1 MPDVSF
7 SGLVI
12 VAGVAF
18 LAPLLLGL
26 FPKLRLPSVV
36 VEIVMGIV
44 IGPSVLG
51 WVEPDVV
58 IRIAAVLGLAFL
70 LFLAGLEIELE
81 RFRGRFLRISL
92 VGLALSFAI
101 SLAVAYGL
109 SAVGLFETPLI
120 VAIILLATSL
130 GLVAPVLKDAKE
142 VGSPFGQLVIA
153 SASIADFAAVILL
166 SLFFSREAT
175 GAGVKLLLLGG
186 FIVLLAV
193 LGFVVARAGRSRRL
207 SEELLRLQDTTAEIR
222 VRGAVLFLLGVVA
235 LAEAFGLEVV
245 LGAFMAGAILT
256 AVDRDTVMSHP
267 NFRLK
272 LEAIGFGFL
281 VPVFFITSGL
291 TFDLDALVAGGDALV
306 QLPVFVVALLVIR
319 GLPALLYRRE
329 IGPRATAAA
338 SLLQATSLPFIVAA
352 TQIGMELGVLTQA
365 TGAALVAAGLL
376 SVLIFPLAA
385 LSVLRGGGP
394 PAAPSPSTVV
404 DVRERSASSEG

>member
-12 VAGVAF
+12 VAAVAF
-18 LAPLLLGL
+18 LSPLLLGL
-26 FPKLRLPSVV
+26 APRLRLPSVV
-36 VEIVMGIV
+36 VEIVVGIV

-51 WVEPDVV
+51 WVEPDLV
-58 IRIAAVLGLAFL
+58 IRITAVLGLAFL

-92 VGLALSFAI
+92 LGLALSFAI
-101 SLAVAYGL
+101 SLVVAFGL
-109 SAVGLFETPLI
+109 SALGLFETPLI

-130 GLVAPVLKDAKE
+130 GLVAPVLKDANE
-142 VGSPFGQLVIA
+142 TGSGFGQLVVA

-186 FIVLLAV
+186 FIALLAV
-193 LGFVVARAGRSRRL
+193 AGFVVARAGKSRRL
-207 SEELLRLQDTTAEIR
+207 SDELLRLQDTTAEIR
-222 VRGAVLFLLGVVA
+222 VRGAVLFLLGIVA

-245 LGAFMAGAILT
+245 LGAFMAGAILA
-256 AVDRDTVMSHP
+256 AVDRDAMMSHP

-291 TFDLDALVAGGDALV
+291 TFDLDALLAGGDALV

-319 GLPALLYRRE
+319 GIPAVLYKGE
-329 IGPRATAAA
+329 IGPRAAAAA

-352 TQIGMELGVLTQA
+352 TQIGMELGVLTQS

-385 LSVLRGGGP
+385 LSVLRGGEP
-394 PAAPSPSTVV
+394 KRDPSRSTVV
-404 DVRERSASSEG
+404 DVRDRSAKIEG

>member
-12 VAGVAF
+12 VAAVAF
-18 LAPLLLGL
+18 LSPLLLGL
-26 FPKLRLPSVV
+26 APRLRLPSVV
-36 VEIVMGIV
+36 VEIVVGIV

-51 WVEPDVV
+51 WVEPDLV
-58 IRIAAVLGLAFL
+58 IRITAVLGLAFL

-92 VGLALSFAI
+92 LGLALSFAI
-101 SLAVAYGL
+101 SLVVAFGL
-109 SAVGLFETPLI
+109 SALGLFETPLI

-130 GLVAPVLKDAKE
+130 GLVAPVLKDANE
-142 VGSPFGQLVIA
+142 TSSGFGQLVIA
-153 SASIADFAAVILL
+153 SASIADFAAVILI

-186 FIVLLAV
+186 FIALLAV
-193 LGFVVARAGRSRRL
+193 AGFVVARAGKSRRL
-207 SEELLRLQDTTAEIR
+207 SDELLRLQDTTAEIR
-222 VRGAVLFLLGVVA
+222 VRGAVLFLLGIVA

-245 LGAFMAGAILT
+245 LGAFMAGAILA
-256 AVDRDTVMSHP
+256 AVDRDAMMSHP

-291 TFDLDALVAGGDALV
+291 TFDLDALLAGGDALV

-319 GLPALLYRRE
+319 GIPAVLYKGE
-329 IGPRATAAA
+329 ICPRAAAA
-338 SLLQATSLPFIVAA
+338 AGLLQATSLPFIVAA
-352 TQIGMELGVLTQA
+352 TQIGMELGVLTQS

-385 LSVLRGGGP
+385 LSVLRGGEP
-394 PAAPSPSTVV
+394 KRAPSRSTVV
-404 DVRERSASSEG
+404 DVRDRSAKIEG

>member
-1 MPDVSF
+1 MPEVSF

-12 VAGVAF
+12 VSAVAF
-18 LAPLLLGL
+18 LSPLLLGMA
-26 FPKLRLPSVV
+26 PKLRLPSVV
-36 VEIVMGIV
+36 VEIVAGIV

-51 WVEPDVV
+51 WVEPDLV
-58 IRIAAVLGLAFL
+58 IQVTAVLGLAFL
-70 LFLAGLEIELE
+70 LFLAGLEIEIE

-92 VGLALSFAI
+92 IGLALSFAI
-101 SLAVAYGL
+101 SLVVAFGL
-109 SAVGLFETPLI
+109 SAIGLFETPLI

-130 GLVAPVLKDAKE
+130 GLVAPVLKDANE
-142 VGSPFGQLVIA
+142 TGSTFGQLVIA

-175 GAGVKLLLLGG
+175 GPGAKLFLLGG
-186 FIVLLAV
+186 FIVLLTV
-193 LGFVVARAGRSRRL
+193 LGFIVAKAGRSRRL

-235 LAEAFGLEVV
+235 LAEIFGLEVV

-256 AVDRDTVMSHP
+256 AVDRDAMTSHP

-272 LEAIGFGFL
+272 LEAVGFGFL
-281 VPVFFITSGL
+281 VPVFFIASGL
-291 TFDLDALVAGGDALV
+291 TFDLDALLAGDDALV
-306 QLPVFVVALLVIR
+306 QLPVFLVALLVIR
-319 GLPALLYRRE
+319 GVPALLYRSE
-329 IGPRATAAA
+329 IGSRAATAAG
-338 SLLQATSLPFIVAA
+338 LLQATSLPFIVAA

-385 LSVLRGGGP
+385 LSILRGGGELSMAEP
-394 PAAPSPSTVV
+394 EPSAT
-404 DVRERSASSEG
+404 DGLA